1 MTVGLTHHVGH
12 YRLPFSSSW
21 QSPHGAVVP
30 AGPQGAASLVTR
42 TTLPLIVGVG
52 ALLVAGCRG
61 PQSALDPAGR
71 GAERIA
77 ALFWGM
83 TVGAAIIWLAVIVL
97 AIYAIRMRHAAH
109 SQRAADRLIIGGGA
123 VLPTVVLTGLLA
135 YGLAA
140 LPELVGPAP
149 AGTLQVA
156 VSGEQW
162 WWRVRYLVP
171 GGNGTAAELANE
183 VRLPVGKPV
192 EFHLESP
199 DVIHSF
205 WIPALGGKIDMI
217 PGRTNRL
224 VLTPTRTGLFRG
236 VCAEFCGTS
245 HALMSL
251 YVVVLEPADF
261 AAWLADQQT
270 PARPPALPLAERG
283 QELFLANGCGACHT
297 VRGTSADGVVG
308 PDLTHVGSRLSLGAG
323 ILPNNPEAFR
333 RWIAHTD
340 NVKPEVL
347 MPAFGMLPPEE
358 IEALAAYLDG
368 LE

>member
-1 MTVGLTHHVGH
+1 MEREADGLSGHEQPAAGGAAVPVGSQG
-12 YRLPFSSSW
+12 
-21 QSPHGAVVP
+21 VVSLV
-30 AGPQGAASLVTR
+30 AHAASLSVC
-42 TTLPLIVGVG
+42 VG
-52 ALLVAGCRG
+52 ALLVAGCSG

-83 TVGAAIIWLAVIVL
+83 TVGAAVIWLALIGL
-97 AIYAIRMRHAAH
+97 AVYTIRIQHEAH
-109 SQRAADRLIIGGGA
+109 SRRAADLLIIGGGA

-140 LPELVGPAP
+140 LPELVGPVP
-149 AGTLQVA
+149 AGTLQIAVA
-156 VSGEQW
+156 GEQW
-162 WWRVRYLVP
+162 WWRVRYLTA
-171 GGNGTAAELANE
+171 GGSSVAVELANE

-205 WIPALGGKIDMI
+205 WVPALGGKIDMI

-224 VLTPTRTGLFRG
+224 VLEPTRTGVFRG
-236 VCAEFCGTS
+236 ACAEYCGTS

-261 AAWLADQQT
+261 AAWLAAQQA
-270 PARPPALPLAERG
+270 PAQPPVLPLAERG
-283 QELFLANGCGACHT
+283 QELFLANGCNACHT
-297 VRGTSADGVVG
+297 VRGTPADGVVG

-323 ILPNNPEAFR
+323 ILPNDPEAFR
-333 RWIAHTD
+333 RWIAHTG

-347 MPAFGMLPPEE
+347 MPAFGMLPPEDV
-358 IEALAAYLDG
+358 EALAAYLDG
-368 LE
+368 LQ

>member
-1 MTVGLTHHVGH
+1 VAAG
-12 YRLPFSSSW
+12 
-21 QSPHGAVVP
+21 GAAAP
-30 AGPQGAASLVTR
+30 AGWHGFASLGAR
-42 TTLPLIVGVG
+42 AALLAALVG

-77 ALFWGM
+77 DLFWWM
-83 TVGAAIIWLAVIVL
+83 TTGTLIIWLAVIGL
-97 AIYAIRMRHAAH
+97 AVYAIRIRHEAH
-109 SQRAADRLIIGGGA
+109 SRRTADLLIIGGGA

-135 YGLAA
+135 YGLAL
-140 LPELVGPAP
+140 LPDLVGPVP
-149 AGTLQVA
+149 AGTLQIA

-162 WWRVRYLVP
+162 WWRVRYFTP
-171 GGNGTAAELANE
+171 GGNGATVDLANE
-183 VRLPVGKPV
+183 VRLPVGERV
-192 EFHLESP
+192 EFHLQSP

-205 WIPALGGKIDMI
+205 WVPSLGGKIDMI

-224 VLTPTRTGLFRG
+224 VLEPTRTGTFRG
-236 VCAEFCGTS
+236 ACAEYCGTS

-261 AAWLADQQT
+261 AAWLARQQE
-270 PARPPALPLAERG
+270 PARPPVLPLAARG

-297 VRGTSADGVVG
+297 VRGTPADGVVG

-323 ILPNNPEAFR
+323 ILPNDPEAFR
-333 RWIAHTD
+333 RWIAHTEG
-340 NVKPEVL
+340 VKPEVL
-347 MPAFGMLPPEE
+347 MPAFGMLPPEDLQ
-358 IEALAAYLDG
+358 ALAAYLDG